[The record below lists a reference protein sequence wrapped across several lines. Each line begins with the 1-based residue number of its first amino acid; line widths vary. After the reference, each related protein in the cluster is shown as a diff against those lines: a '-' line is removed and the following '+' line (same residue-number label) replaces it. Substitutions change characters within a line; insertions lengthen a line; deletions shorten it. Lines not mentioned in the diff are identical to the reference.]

1 MNSREC
7 RVIIRYRFI
16 TEYSWSQFSNKP
28 LGSKKSKAI
37 IFPKILNL
45 LLPYISTG
53 HYTHEGLRTIY
64 HERSSQ
70 RKLIPKIV
78 SVALDCPQNKSTSRD
93 SSYTRCNG
101 IAEETFAWRMNSKE
115 TASHKSA
122 CPARVYEQRSSGGT
136 SSRTFAYYK
145 RAWYNNLVK
154 RTRSPADVPKERP
167 QSL

>member
-70 RKLIPKIV
+70 RKLIPKIDRLGGIRLSTEQEHV
-78 SVALDCPQNKSTSRD
+78 ARQFLHSVQRYRGRNVCMENEFKGNSFSQKRVPRSCLR
-93 SSYTRCNG
+93 
-101 IAEETFAWRMNSKE
+101 AEEFGRHE
-115 TASHKSA
+115 
-122 CPARVYEQRSSGGT
+122 
-136 SSRTFAYYK
+136 
-145 RAWYNNLVK
+145 
-154 RTRSPADVPKERP
+154 
-167 QSL
+167 